1 MSEEMREQINA
12 KVTQWYPKM
21 VKDSMQ
27 IAGTNYEQYGEDLLA
42 WVLEDFL
49 VNKSLEYQYKVAVE
63 DNKLPNYI
71 GYSMAIAIKSSSSP
85 FWFKYRKDMYN
96 NRGLYLAE
104 TGEEEMVPIAEI
116 GIDEIDEEFDSPE
129 YIKNELDCV
138 RYALTQIHWY
148 DAHLLNDYFINN
160 MTYASMHKKYNIS
173 LNSLKKDINKAL
185 TNIKKICS
193 HI

>member
-1 MSEEMREQINA
+1 
-12 KVTQWYPKM
+12 
-21 VKDSMQ
+21 MQ

-49 VNKSLEYQYKVAVE
+49 VNKSLEYQYKVACI
-63 DNKLPNYI
+63 DDKLPNYI

-85 FWFKYRKDMYN
+85 FWFKYRKEGYN
-96 NRGLYLAE
+96 SRGIYLAE
-104 TGEEEMVPIAEI
+104 DGSMEIDPLIEMGEE
-116 GIDEIDEEFDSPE
+116 IDVEFDSPE

-160 MTYASMHKKYNIS
+160 MTYASMHKKYGIS
-173 LNSLKKDINKAL
+173 LNSLKKDISKA
-185 TNIKKICS
+185 IKEVQKICL